1 MLSRDKVI
9 EIFCIADDFC
19 KEFDSN
25 MKEMTLKT
33 DGKKHRD
40 RKASLSDAEIMTIL
54 ICFHFGSFRC
64 LKHYYLHYVQVH
76 LSDMF
81 PTAVSYN
88 RFVELESRVSIQM
101 MFFLQ
106 LCCFG
111 ECSGISFIDSTCVP
125 VCHNKRIY
133 RNKVFKGYAERGKS
147 TMGWFYGF
155 KLHLICNERGE
166 ILNFILTRG
175 NVDDRDVRVFNRLSD
190 NIIGKLYA
198 DKGYISQGLFDRLF
212 SNDIHIVTGL
222 RSNMKNKLM
231 PLYDKLMLRKRS
243 VIETI
248 NDELKNVAQLVHSRH
263 RSINNFLMNVLAVIA
278 AYTFFDK
285 KPSINIDYEI
295 EEFDGQLTLFN

>member
-1 MLSRDKVI
+1 MLSEDKI
-9 EIFCIADDFC
+9 TEIFCIADDFC
-19 KEFDSN
+19 KEFEV
-25 MKEMTLKT
+25 EMEKMSLKA
-33 DGKKHRD
+33 DGKKHRN
-40 RKASLSDAEIMTIL
+40 RKTRMSEAEIMTIL
-54 ICFHFGSFRC
+54 ICFHFGSFRNF
-64 LKHYYLHYVQVH
+64 KHYYLFYVTVH
-76 LSDMF
+76 LAHLF
-81 PTAVSYN
+81 PDALSYN

-111 ECSGISFIDSTCVP
+111 NCTGISFIDSTCIP
-125 VCHNKRIY
+125 VCHNKRIS

-155 KLHLICNERGE
+155 KLHLICNECGE
-166 ILNFILTRG
+166 VLNFILTRG
-175 NVDDRDVRVFNRLSD
+175 NVDDRYEKGFNRLCD

-198 DKGYISQGLFDRLF
+198 DKGYISQTLFDKLF

-263 RSINNFLMNVLAVIA
+263 RSLNNFLMNVLAVIA

-295 EEFDGQLTLFN
+295 EAFDGQLTLFN

>member
-1 MLSRDKVI
+1 MLSRDKI
-9 EIFCIADDFC
+9 TEIFCIADDFC

-25 MKEMTLKT
+25 MKEMTLKA
-33 DGKKHRD
+33 DGKKHRN

-64 LKHYYLHYVQVH
+64 FKHYYLHYVKVH
-76 LSDMF
+76 LADMF

-88 RFVELESRVSIQM
+88 RFVELEARVSIQM
-101 MFFLQ
+101 MLFLQ

-111 ECSGISFIDSTCVP
+111 ECTGISFIDSTCVP
-125 VCHNKRIY
+125 VCHNKRIK
-133 RNKVFKGYAERGKS
+133 RNKVFKEYAQVGKS

-155 KLHLICNERGE
+155 KLHLICNEHGE

-175 NVDDRDVRVFNRLSD
+175 NVDDRDEKVFNRLSD

-198 DKGYISQGLFDRLF
+198 DKGYISQSLFDKLF

-222 RSNMKNKLM
+222 RANMKNKLM
-231 PLYDKLMLRKRS
+231 PLYDKIMLRKRS

-263 RSINNFLMNVLAVIA
+263 RSLNNFLMNVLAVIA

-295 EEFDGQLTLFN
+295 EAFDGQLTLFN

>member
-25 MKEMTLKT
+25 MKEMTLKA
-33 DGKKHRD
+33 DGKRHRN
-40 RKASLSDAEIMTIL
+40 RKASLSDAETMTIL

-64 LKHYYLHYVQVH
+64 LKHYYLHYVKVH

-81 PTAVSYN
+81 TDAVSYN

-101 MFFLQ
+101 MLFLQ

-125 VCHNKRIY
+125 VCHNKRIN

-175 NVDDRDVRVFNRLSD
+175 NVDDRDERVFNRLGD

-212 SNDIHIVTGL
+212 YNDIHIVTGL

-295 EEFDGQLTLFN
+295 GEFDGQLTLFN